1 MKIDFLKYFFV
12 WILFAVALICSGQDK
27 GSTVFSVDESIGIT
41 PKKLKRRVAKNRKNI
56 DIIFKMKSGKILYGN
71 PCLREFTRDMGF
83 EYALQSGNM
92 LNSSGI
98 WNMRGNNLMVYTKLI
113 FKKSPFWK
121 WILNHQVKDCRKKMG
136 DFVG

>member
-1 MKIDFLKYFFV
+1 MKIDFLKYFCV
-12 WILFAVALICSGQDK
+12 WILLTMTLICSGQDR
-27 GSTVFSVDESIGIT
+27 GSSAFSIGESIRTT
-41 PKKLKRRVAKNRKNI
+41 PKKLKKRVAKNQKNI
-56 DIIFKMKSGKILYGN
+56 EIIFKMKSGKVLYGN

-121 WILNHQVKDCRKKMG
+121 WILNHQVKDCRRKMG

>member
-12 WILFAVALICSGQDK
+12 WILLAVALICSGQDK

-41 PKKLKRRVAKNRKNI
+41 PKKLKRRAAKNRKNI

>member
-12 WILFAVALICSGQDK
+12 WILLAVALICSGQDK

-41 PKKLKRRVAKNRKNI
+41 PKKLKRRVAKNQKNI
-56 DIIFKMKSGKILYGN
+56 DIIFKMKSGKVLYGN

-83 EYALQSGNM
+83 EYALQSANM

>member
-12 WILFAVALICSGQDK
+12 WILLAVALICSGQDK

-41 PKKLKRRVAKNRKNI
+41 PKKLKRRVAKNQKNI
-56 DIIFKMKSGKILYGN
+56 DIIFKMKSGKVLYGN

>member
-1 MKIDFLKYFFV
+1 MT
-12 WILFAVALICSGQDK
+12 LICSGQDR
-27 GSTVFSVDESIGIT
+27 GSAAFSTDENIRIT
-41 PKKLKRRVAKNRKNI
+41 SKKLKRRVAKNQKNI
-56 DIIFKMKSGKILYGN
+56 DIIFKMKSGKVLYGN

-83 EYALQSGNM
+83 EYALQSANM

-98 WNMRGNNLMVYTKLI
+98 WSMRGNNLMVYTKLI

-121 WILNHQVKDCRKKMG
+121 WILNHQIKDCRRKMG